1 MNTSSLQ
8 LLLLNDLL
16 NSGVI
21 DRDLYDKAAHK
32 IAAENSD
39 TANHTPSLPA
49 CA

>member
-1 MNTSSLQ
+1 MNTTISFQ

-21 DRDLYDKAAHK
+21 DQDLYDKAAHK
-32 IAAENSD
+32 ITSAILNTSQ
-39 TANHTPSLPA
+39 SLPT